1 MGLDYIRSNTGKP
14 WKKRWNG
21 GLDRLKRPT
30 LFDLSI
36 TETSHSVTVELAP
49 GTRLNLGDTCIVERG
64 SDDFAVTKGLHPVGR
79 IRNPSSEISAAVI
92 AGKGFI
98 EARVTHVGLFGDTA
112 EVNFA

>member
-1 MGLDYIRSNTGKP
+1 MGLDYIRRNTGKS

-21 GLDRLKRPT
+21 GLDRLKGPT

-49 GTRLNLGDTCIVERG
+49 GTRIDLGDTCIVERG
-64 SDDFAVTKGLHPVGR
+64 SNELAVTRGLHRVGR
-79 IRNPSSEISAAVI
+79 IRNPSSEVSAAIV

-98 EARVTHVGLFGDTA
+98 EAHVTHVGLFGDTA
-112 EVNFA
+112 EVNFK

>member
-36 TETSHSVTVELAP
+36 SETSHRVTVELEA
-49 GTRLNLGDTCIVERG
+49 GTRVNLGDTCIVERG
-64 SDDFAVTKGLHPVGR
+64 NNEFAVTKGLHSVGR
-79 IRNPSSEISAAVI
+79 IRNPSSEISAALM

-112 EVNFA
+112 EVNFK